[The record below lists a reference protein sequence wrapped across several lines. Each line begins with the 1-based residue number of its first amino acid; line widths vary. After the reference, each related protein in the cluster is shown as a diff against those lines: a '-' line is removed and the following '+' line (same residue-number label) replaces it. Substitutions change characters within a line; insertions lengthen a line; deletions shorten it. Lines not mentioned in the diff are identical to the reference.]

1 MCGLVSFL
9 KSGMFSDT
17 ISSDTKLLS
26 SPLPPPALE
35 PLVESLFYGTP
46 SLFVLL
52 LLAPWP
58 YKVDLSHKRTVL
70 SWALRMVLRTD
81 SSFHIWVRH
90 NFL

>member
-9 KSGMFSDT
+9 KSGMFSDYLQ
-17 ISSDTKLLS
+17 IPSC
-26 SPLPPPALE
+26 SPSPALE
-35 PLVESLFYGTP
+35 PLVGSLFYGTQ

-58 YKVDLSHKRTVL
+58 YKVDLSHKPTVL
-70 SWALRMVLRTD
+70 SWALRMALCTD
-81 SSFHIWVRH
+81 SSFHIWVHH